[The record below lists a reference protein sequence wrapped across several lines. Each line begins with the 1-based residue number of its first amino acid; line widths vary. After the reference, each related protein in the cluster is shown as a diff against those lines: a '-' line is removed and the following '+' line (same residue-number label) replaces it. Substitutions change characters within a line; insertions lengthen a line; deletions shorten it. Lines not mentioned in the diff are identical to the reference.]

1 MNDIIVKTNNLKKY
15 YEIGDNIVKAL
26 DGVDFE
32 VKKKEFV
39 SIIGKSGSGKSTLLH
54 MIGGL
59 DIPSS
64 GTVIVDDVNLS
75 NMSNEELA
83 LFRRRKVGFIFQ
95 QYNLIPDLNVYENIT
110 FPLDLDGI
118 KVDSN
123 FIEELLKKLN
133 IFDKKEMLPAM
144 LSGGEQQRV
153 AIARALATK
162 PAIILADEPTGNL
175 DTKGSQNVIN
185 LLKELAKQ
193 YNQTLIVITH
203 DPDVANMA
211 DRIIRIGDGKII
223 KGSDS
228 NANK

>member
-15 YEIGDNIVKAL
+15 YKIGDNIVKAL
-26 DGVDFE
+26 DGVNFE

-64 GTVIVDDVNLS
+64 GTVVVDGVNLS
-75 NMSNEELA
+75 KMSNEELA

-118 KVDSN
+118 TVDSN

-185 LLKELAKQ
+185 LLKDLAKQ

-211 DRIIRIGDGKII
+211 DRIIKIGDGKII

>member
-1 MNDIIVKTNNLKKY
+1 MNNIIVKTKDLKKY
-15 YEIGDNIVKAL
+15 YKIGDNIVKAL
-26 DGVDFE
+26 DGVNFE

-59 DIPSS
+59 DIPSN
-64 GTVIVDDVNLS
+64 GTVVVDGINLS

-110 FPLDLDGI
+110 FPLDLDRI

-133 IFDKKEMLPAM
+133 IYDKKEMLPAM

-211 DRIIRIGDGKII
+211 DRIIKIGDGKII

>member
-15 YEIGDNIVKAL
+15 YKIGDNIVKAL
-26 DGVDFE
+26 DGVNFE

-64 GTVIVDDVNLS
+64 GTVVVDGVNLS
-75 NMSNEELA
+75 KMSNEELA

-118 KVDSN
+118 TVDSN

-185 LLKELAKQ
+185 LLKDLAKQ

-211 DRIIRIGDGKII
+211 DRIIKIGDGKII
-223 KGSDS
+223 KGRDS

>member
-15 YEIGDNIVKAL
+15 YKIGDNIVKAL
-26 DGVDFE
+26 DGVNFE

-64 GTVIVDDVNLS
+64 GTVVVDGVNLS

-118 KVDSN
+118 TVDSN

-185 LLKELAKQ
+185 LLKDLAKQ

-211 DRIIRIGDGKII
+211 DRIIKIGDGKII

>member
-1 MNDIIVKTNNLKKY
+1 MNNIIVKTNDLKKY
-15 YEIGDNIVKAL
+15 YKIGDNIVKAL
-26 DGVDFE
+26 DGVNFE

-59 DIPSS
+59 DIPSN
-64 GTVIVDDVNLS
+64 GTVVVDGINLS

-110 FPLDLDGI
+110 FPLDLDRI

-133 IFDKKEMLPAM
+133 IYDKKEMLPAM

-211 DRIIRIGDGKII
+211 DRIIKIGDGKII

>member
-1 MNDIIVKTNNLKKY
+1 MSINNDFCCNLKKY
-15 YEIGDNIVKAL
+15 YKIGDNIVKAL
-26 DGVDFE
+26 DGVNFE

-64 GTVIVDDVNLS
+64 GTVVVDGVNLS

-110 FPLDLDGI
+110 FPLDLDRI

-133 IFDKKEMLPAM
+133 IYDKKEMLPAM

-153 AIARALATK
+153 AIARALAK
-162 PAIILADEPTGNL
+162 FFNL
-175 DTKGSQNVIN
+175 
-185 LLKELAKQ
+185 
-193 YNQTLIVITH
+193 
-203 DPDVANMA
+203 
-211 DRIIRIGDGKII
+211 
-223 KGSDS
+223 
-228 NANK
+228 